1 MFLNRNKT
9 CKPKKNEKR
18 QLLWKVAQQTMP
30 SHCRELVPQL
40 AWQEEARVKEIGRRE
55 SLEPAEDP
63 SELESKRTAFE
74 QAVHDLTHSE
84 RVINDLTFGRRIS
97 FYELRGEIGSG
108 NFSQVKL
115 GIHVLTKERVAV
127 KILDKVRLDR
137 HSQRLFSSEIA
148 CMEKLSHPNI
158 VRLYEVV
165 ETFRRL
171 HLVME
176 YAAGGELYTRISSRG
191 RLSGV
196 ESKVVFSQI
205 LSAVRHMHDNNIIHR
220 DLKAENVFYT
230 TSYNVK
236 VGDFGFSTECQPG
249 QILTTFCGSPPYAA
263 PELFKEKG
271 YVGPFVDLWALG
283 VLLYFMVTAAF
294 PFNGTSLSKLKLCIL
309 QGVYA
314 IPSYVPDPCQN
325 VIRGL
330 LRQVP
335 ADRFSLTK
343 VMSSIWLKDIEY
355 LQPYS
360 NALTT
365 PEHFADP
372 SRVLSAEEQAV
383 KAALEVLGITE
394 VHLKNNAQLDS
405 RSPLTGVYRIVLH
418 RIQRRST
425 VEVVGYTSL
434 YPKDFQSSWQR
445 WSHPTT
451 AFQKKDHSAV
461 CSIL

>member
-1 MFLNRNKT
+1 MLLNRNKNRN
-9 CKPKKNEKR
+9 PKKNEKR

-30 SHCRELVPQL
+30 SHCREIIPQL
-40 AWQEEARVKEIGRRE
+40 AWQEEARMKELTRGKVLEIGE
-55 SLEPAEDP
+55 DPLEPQA
-63 SELESKRTAFE
+63 KRTAFA

-84 RVINDLTFGRRIS
+84 RVINDLTFGRRIGL
-97 FYELRGEIGSG
+97 YELRGEIGSG
-108 NFSQVKL
+108 NFSQVRL
-115 GIHVLTKERVAV
+115 GIHDLTKERVAV

-137 HSQRLFSSEIA
+137 HSQKLFSSEISS
-148 CMEKLSHPNI
+148 MEKLSHPNI

-176 YAAGGELYTRISSRG
+176 YAAGGELYSRISTRG
-191 RLSGV
+191 RLSDM
-196 ESKVVFSQI
+196 ESKLVFSQI

-230 TSYNVK
+230 ASFTVK

-263 PELFKEKG
+263 PELFKDKG

-283 VLLYFMVTAAF
+283 ILLYFMVTATF
-294 PFNGTSLSKLKLCIL
+294 PFSGTSLSKLKLCIL
-309 QGVYA
+309 QGAYV
-314 IPSYVPDPCQN
+314 IPPYVPVPCQN

-335 ADRFSLTK
+335 ADRSSLTK
-343 VMSSIWLKDIEY
+343 VMSSIWLKDVEY
-355 LQPYS
+355 LQAYS
-360 NALTT
+360 PALPT
-365 PEHFADP
+365 PEHLAD
-372 SRVLSAEEQAV
+372 SSQVLSADEQAV
-383 KAALEVLGITE
+383 KAVLEELGITE
-394 VHLKNNAQLDS
+394 IHLKNNAQLDC

-418 RIQRRST
+418 RVQRRST
-425 VEVVGYTSL
+425 VEAVGYTSL
-434 YPKDFQSSWQR
+434 YPNNFQHRLRR
-445 WSHPTT
+445 WSHPTM
-451 AFQKKDHSAV
+451 AFKKQDHSLV